1 MPAVR
6 CGHFFLRLQ
15 FRSVE
20 KEQQMPRTEKPVVFL
35 AAIALLASAGVN
47 AQESSTM
54 ARCADI
60 DNAEARLA
68 CYDEVTRRVAQPQPA
83 TEGADTEPVSTPSR
97 EEPMP
102 LTEEVG
108 EEQLPG
114 KSRPEREPESFR
126 GKVIECKQDASRK
139 WYFYF
144 DNGQVWKQ
152 RANARLTNRGCDF
165 TVTITRDSFGYEMQI
180 EGETKKLRVGRVR

>member
-1 MPAVR
+1 M
-6 CGHFFLRLQ
+6 F
-15 FRSVE
+15 
-20 KEQQMPRTEKPVVFL
+20 
-35 AAIALLASAGVN
+35 AAAGVN
-47 AQESSTM
+47 AQDSNSM

-60 DNAEARLA
+60 DNADARLE
-68 CYDEVTRRVAQPQPA
+68 CYDEAARQGAPSQPA
-83 TEGADTEPVSTPSR
+83 TEDAEKEAVSAPSR

-102 LTEEVG
+102 LSQEVG

-126 GKVIECKQDASRK
+126 GRVIECKQDASKK

-165 TVTITRDSFGYEMQI
+165 TVTITKDSFGYEMQI
-180 EGETKKLRVGRVR
+180 EGETKKIRVGRVR